1 MKKSIRTSRTLSLG
15 FVLVWTLILIGCTTA
30 TQPSLTIAVS
40 KQSDAYVQWLQ
51 RNDST
56 VKTINLY
63 PLGIDSALSILSEC
77 NGLLLTGGEDVYPG
91 YYDQLADTSR
101 CGEFDRYRDSLEMA
115 LIDFAVQH
123 KIPILG
129 ICRGE
134 QILNV
139 TLGGSL
145 VVDIPTDFDTTV
157 IHQQEDY
164 LHCFHPVTAVAGSVL
179 MIMAGAE
186 SDSVT
191 SNHHQ
196 AIDRLAGPLSIVAY
210 ASDSLPEAVSW
221 KNPENMGFLFAV
233 QWHPERMKPGRPYSD
248 PIGLAFL
255 AKAKAY
261 HKK

>member
-1 MKKSIRTSRTLSLG
+1 MKKSTHTSRTMNLG
-15 FVLVWTLILIGCTTA
+15 FVLVWSLILIGCTTA

-63 PLGIDSALSILSEC
+63 PLGIDSALSILNEC

-101 CGEFDRYRDSLEMA
+101 CGEFDHYRDSLEMA

-129 ICRGE
+129 VCRGE

-139 TLGGSL
+139 ALGGSL
-145 VVDIPTDFDTTV
+145 IVDIPTDFDISV

-164 LHCFHPVTAVAGSVL
+164 LHCFHPVTAVSGSVL
-179 MIMAGAE
+179 VEMAGATA
-186 SDSVT
+186 DSVT

-196 AIDRLAGPLSIVAY
+196 AIDRLAEPLSIIAY
-210 ASDSLPEAVSW
+210 APDSLPEAVSW
-221 KNPENMGFLFAV
+221 KNHENKGFLFAV

-255 AKAKAY
+255 TKAKAY
-261 HKK
+261 LKK

>member
-1 MKKSIRTSRTLSLG
+1 MKESFHTSRTLSLG
-15 FVLVWTLILIGCTTA
+15 FAIVWSMILIGCTTA

-63 PLGIDSALSILSEC
+63 PLGIDSALSILNGC

-101 CGEFDRYRDSLEMA
+101 CGEFDHYRDSLEMA

-129 ICRGE
+129 VCRGE

-139 TLGGSL
+139 ALEGSL

-164 LHCFHPVTAVAGSVL
+164 LNCIHPVTAVSGSIL
-179 MIMAGAE
+179 IEMTGAK

-196 AIDRLAGPLSIVAY
+196 AIDRLAEPLSIVAY
-210 ASDSLPEAVSW
+210 APDSLPEAVSW
-221 KNPENMGFLFAV
+221 KNPENHGFLFAM

-248 PIGLAFL
+248 PIGHAFL
-255 AKAKAY
+255 AKANAY
-261 HKK
+261 HK

>member
-1 MKKSIRTSRTLSLG
+1 MKKSTHTSHTLSLG

-63 PLGIDSALSILSEC
+63 PLGIDSALSILNRC

-101 CGEFDRYRDSLEMA
+101 CGEFDNYRDSLEMA
-115 LIDFAVQH
+115 LIEFAVQH

-129 ICRGE
+129 VWRGE

-139 TLGGSL
+139 ALGGSL
-145 VVDIPTDFDTTV
+145 VVDIPTDFDTAV

-164 LHCFHPVTAVAGSVL
+164 LHCVHPVTAVSGSVL
-179 MIMAGAE
+179 VEMAGATA
-186 SDSVT
+186 DSVT

-196 AIDRLAGPLSIVAY
+196 AIDRLAEPLSIIAY
-210 ASDSLPEAVSW
+210 APDSLPEAVSW
-221 KNPENMGFLFAV
+221 KNHENKGFLFAV

-255 AKAKAY
+255 TKAKAY
-261 HKK
+261 LKK